1 MDSGCKSEFAKL
13 LGVGRTSLY
22 HEYHKQKE
30 RDDKDIGRLETVH
43 AKNPRYG
50 VRRLAVELG
59 WSKEKTRRI
68 RNLAGVEALRKTK
81 RRKSAKIAPEVESP
95 ENKLRIFWKLKDPNN
110 PRDGYDFSN
119 LADPALN
126 IWAEDFTYINFKG
139 RFLYLAAT
147 LRISTREVLG
157 WSLGLY
163 HDADLVC
170 ASLEDALRNNDAP
183 DITHT
188 DQGSEY
194 LSRKNSKLCERMK
207 IKMSAS
213 DKGEPW
219 QNGFMERFFATFKEE
234 MEYKIRQ
241 CKTITEVYEKI
252 ANWIYYYNYE
262 RIHTALKMPPKA
274 YALKLQEAN
283 LLQNTLKKVPKM
295 NASHSLRLPQ
305 GAYAK
310 EEKRIT

>member
-1 MDSGCKSEFAKL
+1 MD
-13 LGVGRTSLY
+13 RTSLY
-22 HEYHKQKE
+22 HNYHKQKE
-30 RDDKDIGRLETVH
+30 RDDEDIGKLIVAH
-43 AKNPRYG
+43 IKNPRYG
-50 VRRLAVELG
+50 VRRLAIELH
-59 WSKEKTRRI
+59 WSEDKTRRI

-81 RRKSAKIAPEVESP
+81 RRKNTKTPQEIDSP
-95 ENKLRIFWKLKDPNN
+95 ENKLRNYWEFKDPNN
-110 PRDGYDFSN
+110 PRDGYDFSGLTN
-119 LADPALN
+119 PKLN
-126 IWAEDFTYINFKG
+126 IWAEDFTYIGWRG

-157 WSLGLY
+157 WSLGMY

-170 ASLEDALRNNDAP
+170 ASLEDALRSNNAP
-183 DITHT
+183 DIAHS

-194 LSRKNSKLCERMK
+194 LSQKNSKLCEQMN
-207 IKMSAS
+207 IEMSAS

-234 MEYKIRQ
+234 MEYKIRN

-283 LLQNTLKKVPKM
+283 LLQDTSKKVPKM

-305 GAYAK
+305 SAYAS
-310 EEKRIT
+310 

>member
-1 MDSGCKSEFAKL
+1 MDSGCKSEFASL

-30 RDDKDIGRLETVH
+30 RDNESISKLMTAH
-43 AKNPRYG
+43 LKNPRYG
-50 VRRLAVELG
+50 VRRLAIELG
-59 WSKEKTRRI
+59 WSEDKTRRI
-68 RNLAGVEALRKTK
+68 RNLAGVEALRKS
-81 RRKSAKIAPEVESP
+81 RRKRNTKTAPEIDSP
-95 ENKLRIFWKLKDPNN
+95 ENKLRSFWELKDLNN
-110 PRDGYDFSN
+110 PRDGYNFTP
-119 LADPALN
+119 LTRPELN
-126 IWAEDFTYINFKG
+126 IWAEDFTYIGWRG
-139 RFLYLAAT
+139 RFLYLAVT
-147 LRISTREVLG
+147 LRISTREALG

-170 ASLEDALRNNDAP
+170 ASLEDALRNNKAP
-183 DITHT
+183 DITHS

-194 LSRKNSKLCERMK
+194 LSRKKSKLCTEMD

-234 MEYKIRQ
+234 MEYKIRK
-241 CKTITEVYEKI
+241 CKTVTEVYEKI

-283 LLQNTLKKVPKM
+283 LLQNTFKKVPKL

-305 GAYAK
+305 SAYAN
-310 EEKRIT
+310 EKLRIT